1 MNRDCSILD
10 HLGKSILKNV
20 EEMGK
25 ITMLLLSALAW
36 MVRPP
41 LIFHLI
47 DEPT

>member
-1 MNRDCSILD
+1 
-10 HLGKSILKNV
+10 
-20 EEMGK
+20 MGK
-25 ITMLLLSALAW
+25 ITILLLSALAW